1 MTRRSKQTFVD
12 QWSFWRGGLYALF
25 IPACILLFFASSSIH
40 HSFFQALYRV
50 ISMLGLVATL
60 ICTVL
65 YFNFRSE
72 LSHSAYGELRAFSIS
87 YSITPQA
94 YIDALNQAVAEKED
108 SRFWAVP
115 AFTVSGEPI
124 DIRDGAM
131 TLTLT
136 AAQNG
141 RLSKIEWAW
150 DGAAKDV
157 GMSLALY
164 TSVTFDMIS
173 IKEAPAIA
181 RKLDMVNT
189 SFDAY
194 ETAATANRSRLTYS
208 ATQGARFSRLTIQPE
223 H

>member
-1 MTRRSKQTFVD
+1 MTRQSKQKFID
-12 QWSFWRGGLYALF
+12 FWPFWRGGIYALGVPLF
-25 IPACILLFFASSSIH
+25 IIGFFLSIATDDAFGEIMCILGFAAI
-40 HSFFQALYRV
+40 
-50 ISMLGLVATL
+50 I

-72 LSHSAYGELRAFSIS
+72 LSHSTYGELTVSYGP

-108 SRFWAVP
+108 SRFWALP
-115 AFTVSGEPI
+115 AFTASGEPI

-164 TSVTFDMIS
+164 TSVTFEMIS
-173 IKEAPAIA
+173 IKETPAIA
-181 RKLDMVNT
+181 RQLDMVNT

-208 ATQGARFSRLTIQPE
+208 ATQGARFSRLTIQPD